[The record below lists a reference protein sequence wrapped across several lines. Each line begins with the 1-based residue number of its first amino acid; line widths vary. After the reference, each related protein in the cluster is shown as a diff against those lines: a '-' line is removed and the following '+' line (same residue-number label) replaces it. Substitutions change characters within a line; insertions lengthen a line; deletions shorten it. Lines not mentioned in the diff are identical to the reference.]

1 MRFAFNL
8 SCRFPALPAPYREC
22 CNSTRLGSLNQRT
35 FLPRADTPTE
45 AVVLFGLNWRTN
57 EESMLIYF
65 IKTESI
71 KKYIERLPYWESVS
85 NTVVVEEM
93 TRTIGKKNIR
103 RKQPACT
110 FHPAKFVVGGVTE
123 FWRCLFRQSPHTVL
137 TGNSYIRRT
146 TMSRTCIVTH
156 HKDETQSSK
165 HRRWTNIVSMLPKL
179 LMFIPVLLCVSLL
192 CFAMSAHPAGATS
205 RPVSKQV
212 IAGISLKE
220 IARLQ
225 GELVFTHHWFCR
237 YHQYDNER
245 NRRRGKPRP
254 PCPWWL
260 YQLLW

>member
-1 MRFAFNL
+1 MR
-8 SCRFPALPAPYREC
+8 
-22 CNSTRLGSLNQRT
+22 
-35 FLPRADTPTE
+35 
-45 AVVLFGLNWRTN
+45 
-57 EESMLIYF
+57 I
-65 IKTESI
+65 SI
-71 KKYIERLPYWESVS
+71 KYGCCGGNDTHYR
-85 NTVVVEEM
+85 
-93 TRTIGKKNIR
+93 KKNIR

-225 GELVFTHHWFCR
+225 GELVFTHH
-237 YHQYDNER
+237 
-245 NRRRGKPRP
+245 
-254 PCPWWL
+254 
-260 YQLLW
+260 